1 MKKLAIL
8 KAIVVVVLTIL
19 VSVFSICRKA
29 GFNGGLVRLE
39 YPMRWLRH
47 YLVGSGKAMEVP
59 SWIVQEGTA
68 AMKTAIAKAQIAAED
83 PCEGFDPYAGR
94 YNKFLR
100 PYCVYHSTLYA
111 GEGFYGRPI
120 LFYLLGGFTFRLYWR
135 NGQFMV
141 SGKDHYDWH
150 ATRDREGNPQY
161 FTSPLGSSKPIVLL
175 VYFMGKLFGEEY
187 FVTNGFPMGEA
198 GISNRLW
205 EDFKEVGARE
215 FNSFFVNQPI
225 ELIDDIDLSS
235 FPQEDDWGG
244 YVVDVSDEDTD
255 DEVRTVVTLCDGIV
269 ACVEEYDAYDNCL
282 SQFYTTKEE
291 VIKEYLK

>member
-1 MKKLAIL
+1 MKRLSIL
-8 KAIVVVVLTIL
+8 RTSIVLVLTIL

-59 SWIVQEGTA
+59 SWIVQEGTG
-68 AMKTAIAKAQIAAED
+68 AMKRAIEKAQLAAED
-83 PCEGFDPYAGR
+83 PYNGFDPYADQYGDL
-94 YNKFLR
+94 LR
-100 PYCVYHSTLYA
+100 PYCVYHSTLYE
-111 GEGFYGRPI
+111 GSGFYGRPI

-150 ATRDREGNPQY
+150 ATVDRDGNRQY
-161 FTSPLGSSKPIVLL
+161 FTSPLGTSRPIVFLIHL
-175 VYFMGKLFGEEY
+175 MGKLFGEEY

-205 EDFKEVGARE
+205 EDFKLVGAKE

-225 ELIDDIDLSS
+225 ELIDEIDLSS
-235 FPQEDDWGG
+235 FPQTDWGG
-244 YVVDVSDEDTD
+244 YIVEVSDKED
-255 DEVRTVVTLCDGIV
+255 TVVTLCDGIV
-269 ACVEEYDAYDNCL
+269 ACVEGYDTCDNCTF
-282 SQFYTTKEE
+282 QYYTTKEE
-291 VIKEYLK
+291 VVKEYLK

>member
-1 MKKLAIL
+1 MKKLNVLKNIIIAAFTAAIF
-8 KAIVVVVLTIL
+8 VLF
-19 VSVFSICRKA
+19 VCRKA
-29 GFNGGLVRLE
+29 GIKGGFIRLE

-47 YLVGSGKAMEVP
+47 YLVGNGRAMEVP
-59 SWIVQEGTA
+59 DWIVQEGTG
-68 AMKTAIAKAQIAAED
+68 AMKRAIEKAQLAAED
-83 PCEGFDPYAGR
+83 SYSGFDPYADKYSGL
-94 YNKFLR
+94 LR
-100 PYCVYHSTLYA
+100 PYCVYHSTLYE
-111 GEGFYGRPI
+111 GSGFYGRPI

-135 NGQFMV
+135 NGQFVV

-175 VYFMGKLFGEEY
+175 VHLMGKLFGEEY

-205 EDFKEVGARE
+205 EDFKLVGAKE

-255 DEVRTVVTLCDGIV
+255 DEVRTVVTLRDGIV
-269 ACVEEYDAYDNCL
+269 VRVEEYDAYDNCL
-282 SQFYTTKEE
+282 SQFYMTKEE